1 MLPVG
6 QLVASANANAEI
18 QGPLEL
24 GWQNQTW
31 GLVREWCL
39 PPSKNDEPWGWFSFS
54 LGSVLDLSSSGCSL
68 ALGNAVLLASFA
80 PGLWCSLPCGGM
92 ILLAGCWNK
101 KLKLCCFWVVNSL
114 NGLPRVLAKDGKKQE
129 LYGRGTGPAL
139 FQNQWTVELSSG
151 DFFECIPV
159 LFAFLEAWSENQFI
173 NVVWKCF
180 NNPSLNL

>member
-6 QLVASANANAEI
+6 QLVASANAEI

-80 PGLWCSLPCGGM
+80 PACGVPCPVVGWFCLLAAGIKSLNFAVSGWLTAWMGFLGSWPTWEEAGAVWERNRTSSLPESVDSWTEFWW
-92 ILLAGCWNK
+92 LLWMHSS
-101 KLKLCCFWVVNSL
+101 VVCISGSL
-114 NGLPRVLAKDGKKQE
+114 VRKSV
-129 LYGRGTGPAL
+129 Y
-139 FQNQWTVELSSG
+139 
-151 DFFECIPV
+151 
-159 LFAFLEAWSENQFI
+159 
-173 NVVWKCF
+173 
-180 NNPSLNL
+180 

>member
-18 QGPLEL
+18 QEPLEL

-54 LGSVLDLSSSGCSL
+54 LSSVLDLSSSGCSL

-80 PGLWCSLPCGGM
+80 PACGVPCPVVGWFC
-92 ILLAGCWNK
+92 LLAAGIK
-101 KLKLCCFWVVNSL
+101 SL
-114 NGLPRVLAKDGKKQE
+114 NFAVSGWLTAWMGFLASWPRMGRSRSCMGEEQDQPSSRISGQLNWVLV
-129 LYGRGTGPAL
+129 T
-139 FQNQWTVELSSG
+139 
-151 DFFECIPV
+151 
-159 LFAFLEAWSENQFI
+159 
-173 NVVWKCF
+173 
-180 NNPSLNL
+180 SLNAFQCCLHFWKLGQKISLLMLCGSALITPL

>member
-1 MLPVG
+1 MAEPDLGIGKGVVFSPFQKWRAMRLVQLLLGQCAWLEQFWMLACTRKCSPVG
-6 QLVASANANAEI
+6 ILCTS
-18 QGPLEL
+18 
-24 GWQNQTW
+24 
-31 GLVREWCL
+31 
-39 PPSKNDEPWGWFSFS
+39 
-54 LGSVLDLSSSGCSL
+54 
-68 ALGNAVLLASFA
+68 
-80 PGLWCSLPCGGM
+80 LWCSLPCGGM

-139 FQNQWTVELSSG
+139 FQNQWTVELSPG